1 MNNDRRWAAREI
13 KSPLRRYARLCASAY
28 RRRGEVDVA
37 SPINGNALKL
47 RVCYRNTCKTYADRI
62 PQL

>member
-1 MNNDRRWAAREI
+1 MNNVRRWAAREI

-37 SPINGNALKL
+37 SLNQRQRAEVT
-47 RVCYRNTCKTYADRI
+47 RVLPEYV
-62 PQL
+62 